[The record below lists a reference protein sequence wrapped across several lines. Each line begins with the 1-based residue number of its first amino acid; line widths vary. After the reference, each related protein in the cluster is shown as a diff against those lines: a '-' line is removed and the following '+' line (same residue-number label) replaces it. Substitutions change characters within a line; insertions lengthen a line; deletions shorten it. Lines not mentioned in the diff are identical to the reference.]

1 MSSSTTPAVWPP
13 GPLAGSAGEMFT
25 AKLLFHL
32 KKLMELSCS
41 IIYQNSPLTQG
52 ADLWKVP
59 YTELLLC
66 LFHKAFLVET
76 QPCNS
81 WTPHW
86 SLILKAGR
94 KFTVQTR
101 LLNRFQEGRG
111 SLTAEVSLDIHEDWF
126 LRMPKSSKAQVPYIK
141 WCDICT

>member
-52 ADLWKVP
+52 ADL
-59 YTELLLC
+59 
-66 LFHKAFLVET
+66 
-76 QPCNS
+76 
-81 WTPHW
+81 
-86 SLILKAGR
+86 
-94 KFTVQTR
+94 
-101 LLNRFQEGRG
+101 
-111 SLTAEVSLDIHEDWF
+111 
-126 LRMPKSSKAQVPYIK
+126 
-141 WCDICT
+141 